1 MLIEPINIKKISSL
15 LLVAF
20 ISYSNTLH
28 TQTTSYIDYQS
39 PFHPTLSD
47 GPMVVSQ
54 NELSSDVGIEVI
66 KSGGNAV
73 DAAVAVGFS
82 LAVTLPRAGNLGG
95 GGFMLIYL
103 KEQNEILAIDY
114 RGQSPSELE
123 GNQIFGVELPKD
135 YDQANRDIVRYGYKA
150 STVPGTVSGL
160 LLAHAQF
167 GKLPLDEVMKPAI
180 DQAVKGINVS
190 FDLEQAIASAPQL
203 SWDDESRGIYFNDGK
218 PLQEGSIMQRP
229 DLAKTMTLISE
240 NGSKGFYEGE
250 VAKKIVESMSN
261 NGGNITI
268 EDLQNY
274 KARFSQPIGVN
285 YRGNKVYTHGP
296 PSGGGI
302 VLLTA
307 LKVLEYFDLGQ
318 IGNNSALTYHLLAE
332 ALRRGHNNRSHHVG
346 DPSFYNVPYEDL
358 MSDERIREFAKS
370 ISLKKAS
377 SAREIKPLE
386 IIQESKNTTHYSIV
400 DEDGNAVSNT
410 YTLGYS
416 FGSGVT
422 IPGTGILMNN
432 QMNNFAYQHGNKK
445 IEGRGASPGNK
456 YEPGKRPMSTMA
468 PTIVF
473 DENDKL
479 FLITGSPGGK
489 LIPAAIL
496 RLVTGVIDFDL
507 NIGEATMLPRIHKDW
522 PYRGI
527 DYESNVSSD
536 TLNLLKKIGHKVE
549 PSKTMGSTQSILIIE
564 DKNHGYSDLRRPN
577 AGVSYIE

>member
-1 MLIEPINIKKISSL
+1 MKYISSL
-15 LLVAF
+15 FLFVI
-20 ISYSNTLH
+20 ISTSNVL
-28 TQTTSYIDYQS
+28 QSQTSYIDYQS
-39 PFHPTLSD
+39 PFHPIISD

-54 NELSSDVGIEVI
+54 NHLSSELGIEII
-66 KSGGNAV
+66 KKGGNAI

-114 RGQSPSELE
+114 RGQSPSKLQA
-123 GNQIFGVELPKD
+123 NQIFGIELPRD
-135 YDQANRDIVRYGYKA
+135 YDKADRDIVRYGYKA

-160 LLAHAQF
+160 LLAHAEF
-167 GKLPLDEVMKPAI
+167 GKLPLSEVMKPAI
-180 DQAVKGINVS
+180 DQAMNGIDVS

-203 SWDDESRGIYFNDGK
+203 SWDDESRKIYLNDGK
-218 PLQEGSIMQRP
+218 PLRVGSVMKRP
-229 DLAKTMTLISE
+229 DLAKTMSLISE
-240 NGSKGFYEGE
+240 NGIKGFYSGE
-250 VAKKIVESMSN
+250 VAEKISSSMTN
-261 NGGNITI
+261 NGGSITI

-285 YRGNKVYTHGP
+285 YRGKKVFTHGP

-307 LKVLEYFDLGQ
+307 LKVLEYFDLGK

-346 DPSFYNVPYEDL
+346 DPSHYHFPYDDL
-358 MSDERIREFAKS
+358 MSDQRIKNFAKS

-377 SAREIKPLE
+377 SAKEVKPLE
-386 IIQESKNTTHYSIV
+386 IIQESKNTTHYSII
-400 DEDGNAVSNT
+400 DADGNAVSNT

-432 QMNNFAYQHGNKK
+432 QMNNFAYQYGSKK

-456 YEPGKRPMSTMA
+456 YAPGKRPMSTMA

-473 DENDKL
+473 DENNNVL
-479 FLITGSPGGK
+479 LVTGSPGGK

-507 NIGEATMLPRIHKDW
+507 NIGEATMLPRVHKDW

-527 DYESNVSSD
+527 DYESSISSD
-536 TLNLLKKIGHKVE
+536 SLNLLKKMGHKIE
-549 PSKTMGSTQSILIIE
+549 PSKTMGSTQSIHISE
-564 DKNHGYSDLRRPN
+564 GKNHGYADLRRPN
-577 AGVSYIE
+577 AAVSYINN